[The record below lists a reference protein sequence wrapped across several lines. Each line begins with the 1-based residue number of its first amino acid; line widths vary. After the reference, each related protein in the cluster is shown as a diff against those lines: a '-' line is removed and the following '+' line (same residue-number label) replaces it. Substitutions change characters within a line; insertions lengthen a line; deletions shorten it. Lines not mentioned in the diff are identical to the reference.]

1 MTFSRGVEPRRSKLD
16 LTDFVPKVT
25 GLLFDSAEEL
35 GGAIELIVPPPPV
48 WVEADGALLHAVIS
62 NLAGNALDAAT
73 SGAPSPRVEVRVDVR
88 GSTVYLRVCDNG
100 PGVSS
105 SMKPR
110 LFEPFQTEKA
120 NGVGIGLALAR
131 KIARAH
137 GGELDPRRER
147 RRGARISRRELRA
160 HPAAA
165 SGRSGGFM
173 RPSVLVVD
181 DERSFRLL
189 AEEALSSEGFDVR
202 TASTLARARMELDKT
217 APDVMILDR
226 RLPDGDGID
235 LLRELASTGQLTS
248 QVIVVTAYADVN
260 NAVEALRAGAVDY
273 LTKPLQ
279 VTDLII
285 KLRKVLETRGL
296 RDRLALAKNDGKLTQ
311 TPPRS
316 PAAREV
322 SYKLEQVAES
332 PLTPVFLVGPS
343 GAGKQFAAEML
354 HKLSFSDRP
363 DGAPFVEVNC
373 AALPAHLVESEL
385 FGHERGAFT
394 DAKAMRRGLIELADG
409 GTLFLDEITEL
420 PEPSQAKLL
429 KFLDTMRFRRLGGQ
443 REIEVSLRVVAA
455 TNRDVSRLD
464 PGRFREDLY
473 HRLAVFLVNIPPLAK
488 RREDIPEL
496 VESFVRYFAGRVKK
510 RITGITPGAMAA
522 LAAYDYPGNV
532 RELRNIIERAII
544 LTTGPEIGERDVILP
559 ERRAHRRRA
568 GPLLLGPARRGGQ
581 PPSLDQLERAYVA
594 RVLDHHGGKRN
605 SASQA
610 LGISYPTL
618 LKRLRRPGLSQE

>member
-1 MTFSRGVEPRRSKLD
+1 
-16 LTDFVPKVT
+16 
-25 GLLFDSAEEL
+25 
-35 GGAIELIVPPPPV
+35 
-48 WVEADGALLHAVIS
+48 
-62 NLAGNALDAAT
+62 
-73 SGAPSPRVEVRVDVR
+73 
-88 GSTVYLRVCDNG
+88 
-100 PGVSS
+100 
-105 SMKPR
+105 
-110 LFEPFQTEKA
+110 
-120 NGVGIGLALAR
+120 
-131 KIARAH
+131 
-137 GGELDPRRER
+137 
-147 RRGARISRRELRA
+147 
-160 HPAAA
+160 
-165 SGRSGGFM
+165 M

-202 TASTLARARMELDKT
+202 TAGTLARARVELDRT

-235 LLRELASTGQLTS
+235 LLRELAATGQLTS
-248 QVIVVTAYADVN
+248 QVIVVTAYADVT
-260 NAVEALRAGAVDY
+260 NAVEALQAGAVDY

-296 RDRLALAKNDGKLTQ
+296 RDRLALAKSDSKLPMVQ
-311 TPPRS
+311 PKS
-316 PAAREV
+316 QAARDV
-322 SYKLEQVAES
+322 VYKLEQVAQS
-332 PLTPVFLVGPS
+332 PLTPVFLVGLS
-343 GAGKQFAAEML
+343 GAGKQYAAEML
-354 HKLSFSDRP
+354 HRMTFADRP

-455 TNRDVSRLD
+455 TNREIGKLD

-473 HRLAVFLVNIPPLAK
+473 HRLAVFLVHIPSLAQ

-510 RITGITPGAMAA
+510 RITGITPGALAA
-522 LAAYDYPGNV
+522 LTAYDYPGNV

-544 LTTGPEIGERDVILP
+544 LAQSPEIGERDVILP
-559 ERRAHRRRA
+559 ERREARA
-568 GPLLLGPARRGGQ
+568 EPASFFSVRLGEGGT
-581 PPSLDQLERAYVA
+581 PPPVEVVERSYVA
-594 RVLDHHGGKRN
+594 RVLDHMGGKRM
-605 SASQA
+605 AAAQT
-610 LGISYPTL
+610 LGISYPTF
-618 LKRLRRPGLSQE
+618 LKRLRELGLSQE